1 MKMAALYTGDGEQT
15 SLHLLVENRYVAVD
29 RLAIAPEFAHLRG
42 LRDVGDLYSLGSAA
56 VVELRALATD
66 TSQVEETSDVRLAP
80 PVMRPSKIVCVG
92 LNYLAHIEESGGTK
106 PERIVLFAKYPSS
119 LVGSGGQVRRPAFST
134 ELDYEGELAVVIGRR
149 TSVVSPEDAIDAIGG
164 FTIINDISARDLQIT
179 EPQWIRGKAL
189 DTFAPLGPVVLD
201 AASAPAISDMRIV
214 TRVNGEVRQ
223 DAPCSLMITSVPEL
237 ISYISAAITLE
248 PGDIIATGTPS
259 GVALGMAIPKYL
271 ENGDR
276 VSVVIEEI
284 GELSNVIVA

>member
-1 MKMAALYTGDGEQT
+1 MKMAALYTGDGERT
-15 SLHLLVENRYVAVD
+15 SLHLLVDEQYFAVD
-29 RLAIAPEFAHLRG
+29 GLAREPEFAHLRG
-42 LRDVGDLYSLGSAA
+42 LRDVGDLYSLGSTA
-56 VVELRALATD
+56 VDELRALSVD
-66 TSQVEETSDVRLAP
+66 TSQVEATSRVRLAP
-80 PVMRPSKIVCVG
+80 PVVRPSKIVCVG

-119 LVGSGGQVRRPAFST
+119 LVGSGGHVRRPSFST

-149 TSVVSPEDAIDAIGG
+149 TSAVSAEDAMGAIGG
-164 FTIINDISARDLQIT
+164 FTIINDISDRNLQIT

-201 AASAPAISDMRIV
+201 AASAPAINDMRIV

-223 DAPCSLMITSVPEL
+223 DALCSLMITSVPEL
-237 ISYISAAITLE
+237 IAYISAAITLE

-259 GVALGMAIPKYL
+259 GVALGMTVPKYL
-271 ENGDR
+271 QIGDR

-284 GELSNVIVA
+284 GELSNEIVA

>member
-1 MKMAALYTGDGEQT
+1 MKLAALYTGHGGHT
-15 SLHLLVENRYVAVD
+15 SLHLLGNGQYFAVD
-29 RLAIAPEFAHLRG
+29 RLAVEPEFAHLRG
-42 LRDVGDLYSLGSAA
+42 LRDVGDLYVLGSTA
-56 VVELRALATD
+56 VDELRTLAASTD
-66 TSQVEETSDVRLAP
+66 HVDATSDVRLAP

-119 LVGSGGQVRRPAFST
+119 LVGSGGQVRRPSFST

-149 TSVVSPEDAIDAIGG
+149 TSAVSPEDAMGAIGG
-164 FTIINDISARDLQIT
+164 YTIINDISDRNLQIT

-201 AASAPAISDMRIV
+201 AASAPAINDMRIV

-223 DAPCSLMITSVPEL
+223 DALCSLMITSVPEL

-259 GVALGMAIPKYL
+259 GVALGMAVPQYL
-271 ENGDR
+271 QSGDR
-276 VSVVIEEI
+276 VSVVIDEI
-284 GELSNVIVA
+284 GELSNDIVA